1 MQQKPSGG
9 GGGAAEPD
17 EGAEYQDA
25 LRQTG
30 IIVGLSAAF
39 GAAVWAFKG
48 ADSGLEWFAGYL
60 LEESLS
66 VDNLFVFILLFKN
79 FNLTDRVLQKRVLN
93 YGVIGAMVMR
103 ALFIL
108 VGVAAIESFK
118 PVLLVFAGILVF
130 SSAKMLVG
138 KDKEEESLE
147 DNKVVQFATKLMN
160 STDQYDGENFWTVV
174 DGVKRA
180 TPLLLLLVCIELSD
194 LVFAVDSIPAV
205 FGVTKDPV
213 IVFSSNVAAIL
224 GLRSLYTVV
233 NKAMSEIRYL
243 EKSVAVVL
251 GFVGAKMIAEYAGME
266 ISTAASLGI
275 IASILGGGVGLSFIS
290 PLPSAEE

>member
-1 MQQKPSGG
+1 MQQQPSGG
-9 GGGAAEPD
+9 GEEAS
-17 EGAEYQDA
+17 EGAEYEDA

-39 GAAVWAFKG
+39 GAAVWALKG

-79 FNLTDRVLQKRVLN
+79 FNLSDRSLQKRVLN

-138 KDKEEESLE
+138 KEKEDESLE

-160 STDQYDGENFWTVV
+160 STDQYDGDKFWTIV

-205 FGVTKDPV
+205 FGVTKDPL
-213 IVFSSNVAAIL
+213 IVFTSNVAAIL

-233 NKAMSEIRYL
+233 NKAMSEIVYL

-251 GFVGAKMIAEYAGME
+251 GFVGAKMIADYGGME

-290 PLPSAEE
+290 PPTPSSDE